1 MKMLS
6 KLKCTPFCY
15 TQELIDAL
23 VEVHK
28 AAENIK
34 STKEGDA
41 YRRLRSAL
49 YDVDNNFPGHEKE
62 FAVARKHVEDK
73 CEELTNT
80 EKEASAIYK
89 TKVDNVCN
97 ILSRM
102 LGNKFVVQDNNWIS
116 GLVLVKEIKLGGYF
130 NTSVLA
136 QGDYL
141 DFTPSAPMDDK
152 PHGVAVWNSCDG
164 ISSVAAHVYQYVQS
178 GKMPVAAEGTVIQML
193 YIVDPDDAIAWL
205 DERKKIMDK
214 NHTTQ
219 INMLHVVKHLYSPEE
234 WKHDTI

>member
-1 MKMLS
+1 MLS

-62 FAVARKHVEDK
+62 LAVARKHVEDK
-73 CEELTNT
+73 CEELTKT

-89 TKVDNVCN
+89 DKVDNVCN

-164 ISSVAAHVYQYVQS
+164 ISSVAAHVYQFVQS

-193 YIVDPDDAIAWL
+193 YIVDPLDAIAWL
-205 DERKKIMDK
+205 NERKKIMDK

>member
-1 MKMLS
+1 MLS

-73 CEELTNT
+73 CEEFTNT

-89 TKVDNVCN
+89 DKVDNVCN

-102 LGNKFVVQDNNWIS
+102 LGNKFVVKDNNWIS
-116 GLVLVKEIKLGGYF
+116 GLVLVKKITLGGYF

-193 YIVDPDDAIAWL
+193 YIVDPLDAIAWL
-205 DERKKIMDK
+205 NERKKIMDK

-219 INMLHVVKHLYSPEE
+219 LNMLHVVKHLYSPEE

>member
-1 MKMLS
+1 MLS

-41 YRRLRSAL
+41 YRKLRSAL

-62 FAVARKHVEDK
+62 LAAARKHVEDK
-73 CEELTNT
+73 CEELTKT

-89 TKVDNVCN
+89 DKVDNVCN
-97 ILSRM
+97 ILSRL

-116 GLVLVKEIKLGGYF
+116 GLVLVKKIMLGGYF

-193 YIVDPDDAIAWL
+193 YIVDPLDAIAWL
-205 DERKKIMDK
+205 NERKKIMDK

-219 INMLHVVKHLYSPEE
+219 VNMLHVVKHLYSPEE

>member
-1 MKMLS
+1 MLS

-23 VEVHK
+23 VDVHK

-62 FAVARKHVEDK
+62 LSAARKHVEDK
-73 CEELTNT
+73 CKELTKT

-89 TKVDNVCN
+89 AKVENVCN
-97 ILSRM
+97 ILNRM
-102 LGNKFVVQDNNWIS
+102 LGNKFVVQDTNWIS
-116 GLVLVKEIKLGGYF
+116 GLVLVKEITLGGYF

-141 DFTPSAPMDDK
+141 DFTPAAPMDDK
-152 PHGVAVWNSCDG
+152 PHGVAVWNRCDG
-164 ISSVAAHVYQYVQS
+164 ISSVAAQVYQQVQS
-178 GKMPVAAEGTVIQML
+178 GKIPVSAEGTVIEML

-219 INMLHVVKHLYSPEE
+219 VNMLHVVKHLYSPEE
-234 WKHDTI
+234 GKNDTI

>member
-1 MKMLS
+1 M
-6 KLKCTPFCY
+6 
-15 TQELIDAL
+15 
-23 VEVHK
+23 
-28 AAENIK
+28 
-34 STKEGDA
+34 
-41 YRRLRSAL
+41 
-49 YDVDNNFPGHEKE
+49 
-62 FAVARKHVEDK
+62 
-73 CEELTNT
+73 TNT

-89 TKVDNVCN
+89 DKVDNVCN

-193 YIVDPDDAIAWL
+193 YIVDPLDAIAWL
-205 DERKKIMDK
+205 NERKKIMDK

-219 INMLHVVKHLYSPEE
+219 VNMLHVVKHLYSPEE

>member
-1 MKMLS
+1 MLS

-62 FAVARKHVEDK
+62 LAVARKHVEDK
-73 CEELTNT
+73 C

-97 ILSRM
+97 ILSIM

-116 GLVLVKEIKLGGYF
+116 GLVLVKKITLGGYF

-141 DFTPSAPMDDK
+141 DFTPTAPMDDK

-164 ISSVAAHVYQYVQS
+164 ISSVAAHVYQQVQS
-178 GKMPVAAEGTVIQML
+178 GKIPISAEGTVIQML

-205 DERKKIMDK
+205 NERKKIMDK

-219 INMLHVVKHLYSPEE
+219 VNMLHVVKYLYSPEE
-234 WKHDTI
+234 GKNDTI